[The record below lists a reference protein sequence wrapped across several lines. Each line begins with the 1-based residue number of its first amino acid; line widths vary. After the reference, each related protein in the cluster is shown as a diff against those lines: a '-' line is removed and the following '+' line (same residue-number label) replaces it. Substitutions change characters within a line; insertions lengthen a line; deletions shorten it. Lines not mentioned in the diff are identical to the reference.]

1 MDQLLSQIIAIAHGL
16 WERRFSGLVVA
27 WVVAV
32 IGLVIL
38 FRLPDRYEASARVFV
53 DTESL
58 LKPLMSGLAVQPD
71 VGQRVSILSRTLI
84 SRPNIE
90 KLVRMTDLDHTVS
103 SASAKDRL
111 IEELLSTVKLE
122 PAGLTNLYLI
132 KYRDSSPD
140 RAKRIVQSLLS
151 IFMESSLGEKRKDSS
166 QAKEFIEEQIAL
178 YEKKLQEAESRL
190 KDFRLKHL
198 GQLSGGKDYF
208 GRMETVTTDMN
219 NARMELRE
227 AEQSRDALKRELAEQ
242 KSLSLAANERKGSA
256 APPEIAVPE
265 LDGRIQTLKTELD
278 ELLRKYTELHPDVVQ
293 TKRIIDQLEEQRRHE
308 VEARLKAMQK
318 AAAESGD
325 TSVLNPIVQQLKIG
339 LTEAEANVAGL
350 RARVSEY
357 ESRYQQLK
365 AAAEQV
371 PEIDNELAQLNR
383 DYEVIKGQY
392 ASLVSRRE
400 AASLTGELEET
411 GTMANFRVI
420 DPPRVSTQP
429 VAPNRLLLALVAFL
443 AALAAGVGASFVMSQ
458 LFPTFHDIRVLW
470 EVTKRPVLGTVMAL
484 QRPEFARRAR
494 RRIYLFAGGLGSLVA
509 CYGMVVL
516 LFLVVRPV

>member
-1 MDQLLSQIIAIAHGL
+1 
-16 WERRFSGLVVA
+16 VV
-27 WVVAV
+27 
-32 IGLVIL
+32 L
-38 FRLPDRYEASARVFV
+38 FRLPDNYEASARVFV

-90 KLVRMTDLDHTVS
+90 KLVRMTDLDHTVT
-103 SASAKDRL
+103 SASGKDKL
-111 IEELLSTVKLE
+111 IEDLLSTVKLE

-132 KYRDSSPD
+132 KYRHPSPD

-178 YEKKLQEAESRL
+178 YEKKLQEAENRL
-190 KDFRLKHL
+190 KDFRIKHL

-208 GRMETVTTDMN
+208 SRMEAVTADMN
-219 NARMELRE
+219 SARMELRE
-227 AEQSRDALKRELAEQ
+227 AEQSRDALKRELDEQ
-242 KSLSLAANERKGSA
+242 KSVSLANEKKGPV
-256 APPEIAVPE
+256 APPQIAVPE
-265 LDGRIQTLKTELD
+265 LDTRIQALKTELD
-278 ELLRKYTELHPDVVQ
+278 ELLRRYTEQHPDVVQ

-308 VEARLKAMQK
+308 VEARLKAMQA

-325 TSVLNPIVQQLKIG
+325 GTALNPIVQQLKIG
-339 LTEAEANVAGL
+339 LSEAEANVAGL

-365 AAAEQV
+365 ASAEQV

-383 DYEVIKGQY
+383 DYDVIKGQY
-392 ASLVSRRE
+392 GSLVSRRE

-420 DPPRVSTQP
+420 DPPRVSSQP
-429 VAPNRLLLALVAFL
+429 VAPNRLLLASLAFL
-443 AALAAGVGASFVMSQ
+443 AAIAAGIGASFMMSQ
-458 LFPTFHDIRVLW
+458 LFPTFHDIRALW
-470 EVTKRPVLGTVMAL
+470 EITKRPVLGTVMTL
-484 QRPEFARRAR
+484 QRPELARRAR
-494 RRIYLFAGGLGSLVA
+494 RRVYLFAGGLGSLVT
-509 CYGMVVL
+509 CYGLVVL
-516 LFLVVRPV
+516 MFLVVRPS

>member
-1 MDQLLSQIIAIAHGL
+1 
-16 WERRFSGLVVA
+16 
-27 WVVAV
+27 
-32 IGLVIL
+32 
-38 FRLPDRYEASARVFV
+38 
-53 DTESL
+53 
-58 LKPLMSGLAVQPD
+58 
-71 VGQRVSILSRTLI
+71 
-84 SRPNIE
+84 
-90 KLVRMTDLDHTVS
+90 
-103 SASAKDRL
+103 
-111 IEELLSTVKLE
+111 
-122 PAGLTNLYLI
+122 
-132 KYRDSSPD
+132 
-140 RAKRIVQSLLS
+140 
-151 IFMESSLGEKRKDSS
+151 
-166 QAKEFIEEQIAL
+166 
-178 YEKKLQEAESRL
+178 
-190 KDFRLKHL
+190 
-198 GQLSGGKDYF
+198 
-208 GRMETVTTDMN
+208 
-219 NARMELRE
+219 
-227 AEQSRDALKRELAEQ
+227 
-242 KSLSLAANERKGSA
+242 
-256 APPEIAVPE
+256 VPE